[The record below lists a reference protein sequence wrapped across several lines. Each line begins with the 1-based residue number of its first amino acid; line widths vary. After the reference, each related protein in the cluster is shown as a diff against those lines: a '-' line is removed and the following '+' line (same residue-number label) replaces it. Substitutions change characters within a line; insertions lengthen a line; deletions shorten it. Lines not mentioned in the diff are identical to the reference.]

1 MRRLLVWVLAIGV
14 MQGFGSK
21 RSAAEPDLQAP
32 SQSPRDPRAQ
42 ADARYLLQVQYLD
55 EQIDGAH
62 TRRTIG
68 VVLTLFGAAAT
79 ATGVGLATAAFSKTT
94 SSSGYKGGALAVV
107 AAGAAGLGLGIPL
120 WISGN
125 RRIGRY
131 QDEKAR
137 LLFGYSPILNAPT
150 VQLVARF

>member
-1 MRRLLVWVLAIGV
+1 
-14 MQGFGSK
+14 
-21 RSAAEPDLQAP
+21 
-32 SQSPRDPRAQ
+32 
-42 ADARYLLQVQYLD
+42 VQYLD